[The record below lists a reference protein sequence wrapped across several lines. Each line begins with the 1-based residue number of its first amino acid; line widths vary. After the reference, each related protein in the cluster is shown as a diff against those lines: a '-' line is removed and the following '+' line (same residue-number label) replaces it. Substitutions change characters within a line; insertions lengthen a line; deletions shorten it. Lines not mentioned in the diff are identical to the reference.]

1 MTLSV
6 AWKKGNNIHF
16 ASDSRMSSGDKS
28 SDYGIKIVPVP
39 IKVFSPSNNET
50 GEINIA
56 FEKTYGMCFA
66 GSFTG
71 AYAIREFLFIILQRL
86 QFIPGWIEVSF
97 NQICKV
103 VNKFYAHLAQE
114 IKDDLD
120 YDHSIDFFLAGYC
133 PIKNKLKI
141 AKFFIEYGENFD
153 KYIPTYEIFPDSD
166 FMESIGTGEEKFK
179 KYYEDNE
186 TAANTN
192 FRVLQ
197 AIKKTIDE
205 GNIDSVGGNIQYGR
219 FDNHFEF
226 STFGI
231 TDYRFNE
238 KGLLKKV
245 KHCIAGINM
254 NGDEFEPKGPE
265 LHIMGSFIEP
275 FKNFS

>member
-6 AWKKGNNIHF
+6 AWKNFNNIHF
-16 ASDSRMSSGDKS
+16 ASDSRISSGDKS

-39 IKVFSPSNNET
+39 IKVFTPNNSET
-50 GEINIA
+50 GEISIA

-71 AYAIREFLFIILQRL
+71 AYAIREFLFITLQRL
-86 QFIPGWIEVSF
+86 QFVQGRIDVSF
-97 NQICKV
+97 DQICKV
-103 VNKFYAHLAQE
+103 VDKFYVHLVQE

-133 PIKNKLKI
+133 PIEKKLKI

-153 KYIPTYEIFPDSD
+153 KYIPTHEIFPDGD

-179 KYYEDNE
+179 KYYEDIE
-186 TAANTN
+186 TAANLS

-197 AIKKTIDE
+197 AIKKAIDE
-205 GNIDSVGGNIQYGR
+205 GDIASVGGNIQYGK
-219 FDNHFEF
+219 FDNHFDF
-226 STFGI
+226 TTFGI
-231 TDYRFNE
+231 TDYKFDE
-238 KGLLKKV
+238 KGLLKEV

-254 NGDEFEPKGPE
+254 NGDEFEPKDSE

-275 FKNFS
+275 FKNIS